1 MLKTVMKELIILLLL
16 LLAILLVLGVFLY
29 DYIPTNKIVPKIEQY
44 QVPNAIKQEL
54 EDSAKDID
62 EQKTQIVYEI
72 DGTDLKNYE
81 KAKDYQKGKAN
92 PFGQD
97 GITSNQGSQ
106 NTNNNVNNNSSADQ
120 NTNTSNNN
128 SANKT
133 NTNSN
138 NVNNTNNSNSVG
150 NYLPNTGTK

>member
-1 MLKTVMKELIILLLL
+1 MKTFIKELFIILLILV
-16 LLAILLVLGVFLY
+16 AIFLVLGVFLY

-44 QVPNAIKQEL
+44 QAPNTIKQEL
-54 EDSAKDID
+54 EDYISEEE

-81 KAKDYQKGKAN
+81 KTKDYQKGKVN

-97 GITSNQGSQ
+97 TTGSEGTGEGNTTTNDNSNKNTNST
-106 NTNNNVNNNSSADQ
+106 TNNN
-120 NTNTSNNN
+120 T
-128 SANKT
+128 K
-133 NTNSN
+133 
-138 NVNNTNNSNSVG
+138 NSNSVG